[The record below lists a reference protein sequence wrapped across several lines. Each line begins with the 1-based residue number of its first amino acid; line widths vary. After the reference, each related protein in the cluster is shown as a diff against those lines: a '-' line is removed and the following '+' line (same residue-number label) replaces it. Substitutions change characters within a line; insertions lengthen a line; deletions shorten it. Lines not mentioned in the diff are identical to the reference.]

1 MFNNPK
7 ENQKQMKGYKGV
19 GMDWMAKW
27 YAKSTRTNLG
37 YFKKLARKVVQ
48 NLPENSKVLE
58 VAPGPGYLAVEIA
71 KLGNYQ
77 VTGLDISKAMVE
89 IAQNYAIQ
97 EGTTATFLQGN
108 ASNMP
113 FENESFDF
121 IVCSAAFKNFSD
133 PVGAIQEMYRV
144 LKPGGKA
151 LIVDLRKDAP
161 NQTIFEYVD
170 SSMKELS
177 IIDRLFTKWTLVW
190 LKKRAYTKK
199 DIEDLVSKTSFEKC
213 EILDASVGIGV
224 EIWLK
229 KSTIIGYNIQV
240 A

>member
-1 MFNNPK
+1 M
-7 ENQKQMKGYKGV
+7 
-19 GMDWMAKW
+19 GMNWMADW

-37 YFKKLARKVVQ
+37 YFKELAGKVVQ
-48 NLPENSKVLE
+48 NLSESGDVLE

-71 KLGNYQ
+71 KLGNCQ

-89 IAQNYAIQ
+89 IAQHYAAGAGVPA
-97 EGTTATFLQGN
+97 EFLQGN

-113 FENESFDF
+113 FEDESFDF

-144 LKPGGKA
+144 LRTGGKA

-161 NQTIFEYVD
+161 NQTIYEYVD
-170 SSMKELS
+170 RSMKELS
-177 IIDRLFTKWTLVW
+177 IIDRLFTKWSLVW

-199 DIEDLVSKTSFEKC
+199 DIEDFVSKTGFRKC
-213 EILDASVGIGV
+213 EILGASIGIGM

-229 KSTIIGYNIQV
+229 K
-240 A
+240 